1 MALLS
6 LHPAWPSSYLLSD
19 LASCPSPCLQC
30 STFIGSLYP
39 LLPSLFGWNILPLTC
54 ICILFIIQLLIQHLL
69 HKKTPSDICLMLPA
83 PFSWPCLKLSYV
95 LTCWL
100 LVFPIYGSSMSRDLV
115 YMVSTNISS
124 NVSEWMEATHMY
136 FQVMPV
142 LISVHFWFP
151 QLLPSPSYASP
162 GKPWPIAPLVHLGK
176 PEKKNKQ
183 TKTLLVWVLGLV
195 QGWLYKLM
203 CHAKTKPGAGLL
215 FNSWPP
221 HGASLDSCDVVE
233 GQ

>member
-30 STFIGSLYP
+30 STFIGSLDP
-39 LLPSLFGWNILPLTC
+39 LLPSLFGWNILPLTG

-83 PFSWPCLKLSYV
+83 PFSWPRLKLSYV

-115 YMVSTNISS
+115 YMVSTNVSS

-142 LISVHFWFP
+142 LISVHLWFP

-176 PEKKNKQ
+176 PEKKINKQ
-183 TKTLLVWVLGLV
+183 KHCLSESLGLSRDDCTNLCV
-195 QGWLYKLM
+195 MQRPSPEQGCYS
-203 CHAKTKPGAGLL
+203 TAGLHTGPL
-215 FNSWPP
+215 
-221 HGASLDSCDVVE
+221 
-233 GQ
+233 